1 VTVAVARSA
10 TDHDHQLVD
19 GYARYCQELIDAG
32 MISDRARRDRLR
44 LARQFLDRHPDLQA
58 WMSWPLPARLSDL
71 NR

>member
-32 MISDRARRDRLR
+32 MISDRARRDGC
-44 LARQFLDRHPDLQA
+44 AWPDSSLIDT
-58 WMSWPLPARLSDL
+58 RI
-71 NR
+71 RRGG